1 MTAPD
6 KRIFYLVS
14 GSARHRAKSVIDDP
28 IYAGFKVTVAP
39 PAKTRPQE
47 ERYHAMVG
55 DIAKQFTLHGRLW
68 DSESM
73 KRLLVDQFHRDTKN
87 DPDLKQEWLDMGHIE
102 MCPSIDR
109 SGIVVLNFLTRN
121 FSKKLA
127 GAFIEWLF
135 AFGVENEI
143 EWTDE

>member
-14 GSARHRAKSVIDDP
+14 DSAKTRASQAINDP
-28 IYAGFKVTVAP
+28 IYAGFKVSIMP

-47 ERYHAMVG
+47 ERYHAMIG
-55 DIAKQFTLHGRLW
+55 DIARTFTLHGRLW

-102 MCPSIDR
+102 AQLQQEAGGRVHRVAVRLRCGERDR
-109 SGIVVLNFLTRN
+109 VV
-121 FSKKLA
+121 
-127 GAFIEWLF
+127 
-135 AFGVENEI
+135 
-143 EWTDE
+143 

>member
-1 MTAPD
+1 M
-6 KRIFYLVS
+6 RRFRLVHKE
-14 GSARHRAKSVIDDP
+14 ARQRCAEFARSCADGMIATFREEARNGDQNAK
-28 IYAGFKVTVAP
+28 
-39 PAKTRPQE
+39 
-47 ERYHAMVG
+47 YHAMIG
-55 DIAKQFTLHGRLW
+55 DIARQFELHGRLW

-87 DPDLKQEWLDMGHIE
+87 DPDLKQAWLDLGHIE
-102 MCPSIDR
+102 MAPSIDR
-109 SGIVVLNFLTRN
+109 TGVVVLNFLTRN

-135 AFGVENEI
+135 AFGVENGI

>member
-1 MTAPD
+1 MTAD

-14 GSARHRAKSVIDDP
+14 ESAKLGAARACNDP
-28 IYAGFKVTVAP
+28 IYAGFKVTIAP

-47 ERYHAMVG
+47 ERYHAMIA
-55 DIAKQFTLHGRLW
+55 DIAMQHEIHGRLW
-68 DSESM
+68 DNETM
-73 KRLLVDQFHRDTKN
+73 KRLLVDQFHRDTRN
-87 DPDLKQEWLDMGHIE
+87 DEDLKKEWLGMGHIE
-102 MCPSIDR
+102 MCPSID
-109 SGIVVLNFLTRN
+109 GTGVVVLNFLTRQ

-135 AFGVENEI
+135 AFGAEAGI